1 MENRALFS
9 VCGPLALYEPLIMG
23 HPTRANQKTR
33 PGFGQ
38 HFSSP
43 IKARDPRKTTTPFT
57 GIPGQAIKRENFLAR
72 LKALQKVTG
81 PIPNDMESTQSPGIE
96 SCSSD
101 AGPDYAGQELDH
113 IDLAY
118 ASPPDLPDNPEED
131 TSCAISCRVTPNAT
145 AHRLYDTWNGL
156 IQSLVCP
163 FLEYITVST
172 ACVHPPTGD
181 IKSTCNIATCALK
194 TVDITALFF
203 DRMLSL

>member
-1 MENRALFS
+1 MD
-9 VCGPLALYEPLIMG
+9 

-38 HFSSP
+38 HFTSP
-43 IKARDPRKTTTPFT
+43 IKARDPRKTTTQFT
-57 GIPGQAIKRENFLAR
+57 GIPGQAIKHQNFLAR

-81 PIPNDMESTQSPGIE
+81 AIPKDAESTQSPGIE

-101 AGPDYAGQELDH
+101 AGPDYSSQEPNH

-118 ASPPDLPDNPEED
+118 PGPPDLPDNPEED
-131 TSCAISCRVTPNAT
+131 TSCANSRCVMPNAT
-145 AHRLYDTWNGL
+145 AHCLYNTWNGL
-156 IQSLVCP
+156 IRTLVHP

-181 IKSTCNIATCALK
+181 IKSTCNIATCVLK
-194 TVDITALFF
+194 TVDITTLFF

>member
-1 MENRALFS
+1 
-9 VCGPLALYEPLIMG
+9 MG

-57 GIPGQAIKRENFLAR
+57 GIPGQAIKHEKFLAR

-81 PIPNDMESTQSPGIE
+81 PIPKDTESTQSPGIE

-101 AGPDYAGQELDH
+101 AGPDYAGQEPDH
-113 IDLAY
+113 IDLG
-118 ASPPDLPDNPEED
+118 PPDLPDNPEED
-131 TSCAISCRVTPNAT
+131 TSCAISRRVTPNAT
-145 AHRLYDTWNGL
+145 AHRLYDAWNGL
-156 IQSLVCP
+156 IRSLVRP
-163 FLEYITVST
+163 FLEYISVSA
-172 ACVHPPTGD
+172 ACVHPPPGD
-181 IKSTCNIATCALK
+181 IKSTCNIATCVLK

-203 DRMLSL
+203 DHMPSL